1 MKLKFNFVLFVN
13 INIKEIIM
21 KVSLTRILCTFILS
35 VLFLT
40 TLTGC
45 DLSSLNNS
53 DPVVKN
59 QSTEEKSA
67 DESLAADSGTVG
79 DSLQNS
85 KWKLSLLSAKEYDK
99 ITGEYM
105 TEEPKS
111 GKVFLV
117 LSFVV
122 ENISAQDDYFNRLY
136 AKGYVDDYAVDQ
148 ALLFND
154 IDGNSTL
161 TDDIAAGKKLKGHLA
176 WEVPADWQEFEF
188 NFDESTF
195 GDGTNKFVFI
205 VRSSDVVKVSTE
217 QST

>member
-1 MKLKFNFVLFVN
+1 
-13 INIKEIIM
+13 M